1 MPRELS
7 VVLFVQPSSK
17 NLDFLDVKY
26 CLNTS
31 TIKPQALLDKIS
43 LAGEAGYDGIELW
56 LNDVLEHV
64 ARGGEVSDV
73 EKALEGHGLIVPSVI
88 AMRQW
93 GDFEGWEHQLVLDA
107 ARRRFALGARLGAP
121 FIVATPPMDSTKTEH
136 LPERYRELLEI
147 GREEG
152 IRPTFEYISFFKSVH
167 TLGQAWEIVQET
179 DDRDATLIL
188 DAFHNWNS
196 DSTLDELRA
205 IPVDQISHYHIDDA
219 HPDKPSKTQTDPDRV
234 MLGEG
239 QIDLVAEVAILKEKG
254 YDHTVS
260 LELFNANLWA
270 ADPAEVLCVGLKRMK
285 ALFED

>member
-1 MPRELS
+1 ML
-7 VVLFVQPSSK
+7 
-17 NLDFLDVKY
+17 Y

-31 TIKPQALLDKIS
+31 TIKPQSLIDKIR

-56 LNDVLEHV
+56 LNDVFEHV

-73 EKALEGHGLIVPSVI
+73 EKAISDHGLIVPSVI

-93 GDFEGWEHQLVLDA
+93 GDFRGWEHQLVLDE

-121 FIVATPPMDSTKTEH
+121 FIVATPPMESTETEH
-136 LPERYRELLEI
+136 LPERYRELLEL

-152 IRPTFEYISFFKSVH
+152 IRPTFEYISFFKSVR
-167 TLGQAWEIVQET
+167 T
-179 DDRDATLIL
+179 L

-196 DSTLDELRA
+196 ESTLDELRA
-205 IPVDQISHYHIDDA
+205 IPADRISHYHLDDA
-219 HPDKPSKTQTDPDRV
+219 HPDKPAKSQADPDRV
-234 MLGEG
+234 MVGEG
-239 QIDLVAEVAILKEKG
+239 QIDLAAEIAVLREMG

-260 LELFNANLWA
+260 LELFNAELWS
-270 ADPAEVLCVGLKRMK
+270 ADPLAVITTGLERMK